1 MTGCRYRG
9 ISGSGRPGKR
19 ALPGDAHR
27 WVLGLMALSLTALI
41 AALPIAA
48 LPITASAQ
56 TPEQIEI
63 VAGEI
68 VPEHLRPLALTDQ
81 AALIDQWVADE
92 MARILQQM
100 VDRGADRAVAAASL
114 QDAEASFRDLIET
127 DWYGRLES
135 FPDRDPRFGTL
146 TDRALL
152 DRAADAEATGEVCAQ
167 AAYLMEFHNRNV
179 RARADRLAGI
189 LELQRACDG

>member
-1 MTGCRYRG
+1 MGYPRRG
-9 ISGSGRPGKR
+9 TSGLGRPRRRTSSG
-19 ALPGDAHR
+19 PAHR
-27 WVLGLMALSLTALI
+27 WALRLMALTSITLV
-41 AALPIAA
+41 AALPIA
-48 LPITASAQ
+48 THAQ

-68 VPEHLRPLALTDQ
+68 VPERLRPLALTDQ
-81 AALIDQWVADE
+81 AAMIDQWVADE

-135 FPDRDPRFGTL
+135 FPNRDPRFNDL

-152 DRAADAEATGEVCAQ
+152 DRAAEAEATGDVCTQ
-167 AAYLMEFHNRNV
+167 ADYLLEFHDRNA

-189 LELQRACDG
+189 LELQQDCGG